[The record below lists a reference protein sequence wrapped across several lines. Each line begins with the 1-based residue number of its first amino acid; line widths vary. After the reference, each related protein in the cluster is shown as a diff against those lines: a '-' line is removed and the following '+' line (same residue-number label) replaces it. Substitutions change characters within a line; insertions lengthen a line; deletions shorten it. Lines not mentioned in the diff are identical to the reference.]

1 MVCSPLSLVSATS
14 ANHYSIAPG
23 AQRFSRSSPG
33 PGRPRSH
40 EAARPWSRAAPALPE
55 AVETGAGGLL
65 VRAARAVVETTL
77 GELLPHTFS
86 KRHLA

>member
-1 MVCSPLSLVSATS
+1 MRRP
-14 ANHYSIAPG
+14 APG
-23 AQRFSRSSPG
+23 HAPRRRSPKQWG
-33 PGRPRSH
+33 P
-40 EAARPWSRAAPALPE
+40 APE
-55 AVETGAGGLL
+55 VEL

>member
-1 MVCSPLSLVSATS
+1 VSATS

-33 PGRPRSH
+33 PGRPRGH
-40 EAARPWSRAAPALPE
+40 DLPVVLAGAR
-55 AVETGAGGLL
+55 G
-65 VRAARAVVETTL
+65 AVVETTL
-77 GELLPHTFS
+77 GELLPRAFS